1 MRWPWST
8 KPSGDTILDHE
19 PCEECGLRPAQT
31 IINGLFLCGGCAY
44 HDDDGYDDEPPD
56 WDGAA

>member
-1 MRWPWST
+1 MRWPWAT
-8 KPSGDTILDHE
+8 KPEVIINE
-19 PCEECGLRPAQT
+19 PCEDCGRRPAKT
-31 IINGLFLCGGCAY
+31 FINGLFLCGGCAY